1 MRAIRWGILGTGW
14 IADAFANGLKSA
26 QGAQMVA
33 VASRSEQKAHEF
45 ARRFGIARS
54 YGSYEALVADGEIDV
69 VYIATPNELHK
80 PHCLMAIAAGKAV
93 LCEKPFALNAAEAA
107 EIIAAARA
115 QNVFCM
121 DAMWMRCSP
130 ALKQAMQ
137 RLDEGVIGAP
147 TLLHAQLGF
156 LREQTPGSRLFEGPG
171 AGALM
176 DLGVYPLALAQ
187 RVFGTPSRVQASK
200 INAGSGADAQVNI
213 LLEYAQGQQA
223 VLSASLAANLCNDAR
238 IYGPG
243 GCIELEAPLY
253 FCERFS
259 IRKQHAVGDSPL
271 ASAGL
276 KSRIKQHRLLR
287 PLLQWLR
294 QLRDRMRSKPEAI
307 YVAGTGYTVEA
318 EEVMRCLRQGLL
330 ESPDMPLDA
339 TLDILRTVDR
349 IRSAWE
355 S

>member
-1 MRAIRWGILGTGW
+1 M
-14 IADAFANGLKSA
+14 
-26 QGAQMVA
+26 
-33 VASRSEQKAHEF
+33 
-45 ARRFGIARS
+45 
-54 YGSYEALVADGEIDV
+54 
-69 VYIATPNELHK
+69 
-80 PHCLMAIAAGKAV
+80 
-93 LCEKPFALNAAEAA
+93 
-107 EIIAAARA
+107 
-115 QNVFCM
+115 
-121 DAMWMRCSP
+121 
-130 ALKQAMQ
+130 
-137 RLDEGVIGAP
+137 
-147 TLLHAQLGF
+147 
-156 LREQTPGSRLFEGPG
+156 
-171 AGALM
+171 
-176 DLGVYPLALAQ
+176 
-187 RVFGTPSRVQASK
+187 
-200 INAGSGADAQVNI
+200 NI